1 MRRIFEYSIQ
11 GSKEIITLPNY
22 RINVKRT
29 PHKIFCSELLFAMYI
44 NLLYSAV
51 EVYIVLFKYG
61 DIQNRKEPCI
71 RANN

>member
-11 GSKEIITLPNY
+11 GSKELVTLPNY
-22 RINVKRT
+22 RVNVKRT
-29 PHKIFCSELLFAMYI
+29 LHKIFCSELLFAMY
-44 NLLYSAV
+44 NNMLYNAV
-51 EVYIVLFKYG
+51 KVYIVLFKYW